1 MIIFILIGVAV
12 RTTMDAT
19 ITNQYCAV
27 LTRLNDQVEYLYE
40 IIFRLEINK
49 LICFERMAIFIVFI
63 FLIFSVE
70 LQ

>member
-49 LICFERMAIFIVFI
+49 LILF
-63 FLIFSVE
+63 
-70 LQ
+70 